1 MSKMTKVIA
10 GLGVV
15 AGLGVAALPLS
26 TYAAIPAGSY
36 GQEVRTEVQTEVTSA
51 VSIASS
57 QGGTPNPATI
67 DLGTLNPGAMTADM
81 ADPLTITV
89 TSNQANAVYRLYINT
104 TATDGAMAGEETGA
118 KIPAMSDNNA
128 IAAGNSAWGY
138 MYSTSADFSGASYN
152 AVPTDA
158 TVVAGSPDP
167 ATINGAAGTAQ
178 TSNFKFQASASTTQP
193 ADIYK
198 AEVVFTAVVQP

>member
-26 TYAAIPAGSY
+26 TYAAIPDGSY
-36 GQEVRTEVQTEVTSA
+36 GQEVKTEVQTEIKSA

-57 QGGTPNPATI
+57 QGSTESPATI
-67 DLGTLNPGAMTADM
+67 DLAQLNPGGLTTDMT
-81 ADPLTITV
+81 DPLKITV
-89 TSNQANAVYRLYINT
+89 SSNEANATYSLYINT
-104 TATDGAMAGEETGA
+104 TAADGAMVGTNTGA
-118 KIPAMSDNNA
+118 KIPAMSDTNP

-138 MYSTSADFSGASYN
+138 KYSAATDFTGATYK

-158 TVVAGSPDP
+158 TLADASLENNTITGEG
-167 ATINGAAGTAQ
+167 ATKDNY
-178 TSNFKFQASASTTQP
+178 FKFQASASTTQP
-193 ADIYK
+193 ADTYK